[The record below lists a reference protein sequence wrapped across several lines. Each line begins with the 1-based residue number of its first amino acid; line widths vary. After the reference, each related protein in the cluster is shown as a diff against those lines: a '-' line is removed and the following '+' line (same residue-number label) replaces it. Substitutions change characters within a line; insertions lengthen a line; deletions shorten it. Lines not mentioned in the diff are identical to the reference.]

1 MLNQDL
7 RLVRG
12 WKSLT
17 FTLSFELMSLNY
29 DSEAGGESVKI
40 MASST
45 SFVET
50 SDSFQQR
57 ILGAEKVAHE
67 TAKNK

>member
-1 MLNQDL
+1 
-7 RLVRG
+7 
-12 WKSLT
+12 
-17 FTLSFELMSLNY
+17 MSLNY
-29 DSEAGGESVKI
+29 DSEAGGEPVKI

-45 SFVET
+45 SFVER